1 MTLYFMQG
9 IESLFYII
17 ILIVSVVIHEFAHGY
32 AAYRFGDNT
41 ALHAGRLTLNPIPH
55 LDWFGSIMLPGLLVL
70 SGTGL
75 VLGWAKPVP
84 YNPENLFPRRK
95 GILWVAMAGV
105 LTNLAVAVFFGLL
118 FRALLLAGVS
128 SLPIFFILQGIII
141 INIVLA
147 VFNLV
152 PIPPLDGSKILFEL
166 LPYHYRNIQAFMEK
180 YAIVFFI
187 AFIFVGWKFVAPLV
201 FWLFSLLTGVPLS

>member
-1 MTLYFMQG
+1 MMLYFMQG

-32 AAYRFGDNT
+32 AAYRFGDTT
-41 ALHAGRLTLNPIPH
+41 ALYAGRLTLNPLKH
-55 LDWFGSIMLPGLLVL
+55 LDWLGSIVLPGLLVL

-84 YNPENLFPRRK
+84 YNPNNLHPRRK
-95 GILWVAMAGV
+95 GVLWVALAGV
-105 LTNLAVAVFFGLL
+105 LTNLVVAGFFGLL
-118 FRALLLAGVS
+118 FRILLLSGVQS
-128 SLPIFFILQGIII
+128 VPVFFILQGIII

-147 VFNLV
+147 VFNMV

-166 LPYHYRNIQAFMEK
+166 LPYRYRNVQTFMER
-180 YAIVFFI
+180 YSIVLFI
-187 AFIFVGWKFVAPLV
+187 AFIFVGWKFVSPLV
-201 FWLFSLLTGVPLS
+201 FGLFSLLTGVPLS